1 MVFMLQILK
10 RNLFRRNHSL
20 KQCLFHLKSSL
31 LALVFSSATIKW
43 NGKKV
48 SNQID
53 AFTAPVLNIREE
65 DAAKTG
71 NGPMP
76 NWANT
81 PERREFFDKVHNV
94 HVTNEEVLG
103 FRNKWLTQGYVIRIS
118 GIVGN
123 FQNTR
128 VILWEFI

>member
-1 MVFMLQILK
+1 MYHIV
-10 RNLFRRNHSL
+10 NHQFTNGKYFVNPTNWL
-20 KQCLFHLKSSL
+20 LKSSL
-31 LALVFSSATIKW
+31 LALVLSSATIKW